1 MNFIIQD
8 PLSTDV
14 GFAANLTNEL
24 HLGFSLINPTFSKI
38 DDYANE
44 RVPTVIQFAA
54 GYHFSSELSLQ
65 AGVKKDMIYPLSFI
79 TAIQYSPNEKVSIR
93 GGIGTNPSLASL
105 GINVHL
111 NQIQL
116 IFATQIHQILGWSP
130 DFGIAYQFN

>member
-1 MNFIIQD
+1 MKLGENITSGIKLNYHHINSGEFYNSRSI
-8 PLSTDV
+8 LSTDV

-44 RVPTVIQFAA
+44 RVPTVIQLLLAITF
-54 GYHFSSELSLQ
+54 HLSLVYK

-93 GGIGTNPSLASL
+93 GGIG
-105 GINVHL
+105 
-111 NQIQL
+111 
-116 IFATQIHQILGWSP
+116 QILP
-130 DFGIAYQFN
+130 